1 MLHLACK
8 PIPSGRLHLSRWLA
22 HVAVASICLG
32 DKYQKVE
39 WFFFKLWAKGKIESS
54 CLFDFLRELVGIPL
68 NFLKLYTLSLSSLFF
83 ISFQTAGQGWAGQDL
98 ALFMGRAGL
107 YCTQSSNVTE
117 PFRLASMAGLWFDSN
132 SSQDGQERD
141 EVTFNRLVLS
151 WETESGR
158 QHYSRLTRTGN
169 NINPPEKKNT
179 SRKRRRPST
188 RPCPIPYKH
197 ADDSQ
202 AATTTTHKIEKKKKK
217 NQNRIKI
224 TRMTDISGSSL
235 FSSFSSIYIYVR
247 LPLLFFYPFFF
258 FL

>member
-1 MLHLACK
+1 M
-8 PIPSGRLHLSRWLA
+8 IFFSNVGRKERSNQVVYL
-22 HVAVASICLG
+22 I
-32 DKYQKVE
+32 
-39 WFFFKLWAKGKIESS
+39 
-54 CLFDFLRELVGIPL
+54 FLRELVGIPL
-68 NFLKLYTLSLSSLFF
+68 NFLKLYTLSLSLPSFF
-83 ISFQTAGQGWAGQDL
+83 ISFQTAGQGWAGQQDL

-169 NINPPEKKNT
+169 NINPPKKKKKKTHQEREEGHQHDRVRYRTNM
-179 SRKRRRPST
+179 R
-188 RPCPIPYKH
+188 
-197 ADDSQ
+197 
-202 AATTTTHKIEKKKKK
+202 TTARQQQQQHKIEKMKK

-247 LPLLFFYPFFF
+247 LPLLFFLPFFSSSYKCRLF
-258 FL
+258 YFSL